1 MTDHQR
7 IASPRRLRWGMVG
20 GGAGSTIGDSH
31 RRAARYDDRFE
42 LVAGVFATDADR
54 SRAFAGGL
62 GVAEDRRY
70 GTWDEMAEREA
81 KRDDGIEAV
90 TICTPN
96 DSHHAIASA
105 FLDHGIDVICDK
117 PLTTTTDDALDLVRR
132 QRETGLVFAVTYN
145 YTGYVMVRHA
155 RDLLAS
161 GELGA
166 VRLVQVEFA
175 SGWAATLLEAEGHRQ
190 ASWRT
195 DPASAGASSVV
206 ADIGTHAQHL
216 AEFVTGLR
224 VETVAAELSTLVRG
238 REVDDNAHVMLRFPG
253 DVRGLLWVTMAAAGQ
268 LHGLRLRVFAE
279 GGGLEWAQEHPNELI
294 VRPLRG
300 PHRII
305 ARGSPEMLPAAARAS
320 RMWAGQPEGFF
331 GAFGTIYDDIW
342 SAIVAR
348 REGSDPAVAAPDLPT
363 VDDGARGVRFV
374 EAVAR
379 SHRGNSAWVDV
390 PADVDGVTPPEDA

>member
-1 MTDHQR
+1 MTH
-7 IASPRRLRWGMVG
+7 RRLRWGMVG
-20 GGAGSTIGDSH
+20 GGAGSTIGDTH
-31 RRAARYDDRFE
+31 RRAARYDDRFD
-42 LVAGVFATDADR
+42 LVAGVFASDADR
-54 SRAFAGGL
+54 SRAFAAGL
-62 GVAEDRRY
+62 GIADDRRY
-70 GTWDEMAEREA
+70 ATWKEMAEREVT
-81 KRDDGIEAV
+81 RDDGIEAV

-105 FLDHGIDVICDK
+105 FLEHGIDVICDK
-117 PLTTTTDDALDLVRR
+117 PLTTTVDDALDLVRR
-132 QRETGLVFAVTYN
+132 QRDTGLVFGVTYN

-195 DPASAGASSVV
+195 DPTITGASSVV

-224 VETVAAELSTLVRG
+224 VRTVAAELSTLVRG
-238 REVDDNAHVMLRFPG
+238 RRADDNAHVMLRFPDG
-253 DVRGLLWVTMAAAGQ
+253 ARGLLWVTMAAAGQ

-279 GGGLEWAQEHPNELI
+279 RGGLEWAQEWPNELI
-294 VRPLRG
+294 VRPLEG

-305 ARGSPEMLPAAARAS
+305 ARGSSEMLPAAARAS
-320 RMWAGQPEGFF
+320 RMWAGHPEGFAA
-331 GAFGTIYDDIW
+331 AFGTIYDDAW
-342 SAIVAR
+342 SAITTR
-348 REGSDPAVAAPDLPT
+348 RDGSDPSAAAPDLPT
-363 VDDGARGVRFV
+363 VDDGARSVQFV
-374 EAVAR
+374 DAVVR
-379 SHRGNSAWVDV
+379 SHRDDGAWVDV
-390 PADVDGVTPPEDA
+390 PAQVDDVRASEEG